1 MFARWGR
8 FVYRFRWATLVV
20 SAALLGISLVSLLQ
34 GGTLQSGGPLTSN
47 LESFQ
52 AFRLMNQEFNNSTTQ
67 AATSTVDF
75 IFKSDSMSVS
85 DPAYKDAV
93 TAALAPIQGDSR
105 VVKITTPYNVPEQAA
120 ASLTSRDGHEG
131 LVFVEI
137 NSTGQKAWNDY
148 AALHDQIKAA
158 TPSTL
163 TMQGT
168 GFVPINK
175 AFNTTLESDLQR
187 AEFVSLPITLLLLI
201 LIFATVVAAGLP
213 LGVGLLTIVGGLG
226 AMFFLNRF
234 TDVSQYATNIVTLIG
249 LGVSIDYSLFVV
261 NRFRDELANGA
272 SREDAIAQSMATAGR
287 AITFSGL
294 TAAVG
299 ISAMLFY
306 QGTFM
311 ASMGAA
317 GAMVIGIAVLYGLTF
332 LPAILSV
339 IGPAVNWR
347 ARSRRSQIVLWAATG
362 LSLVAGG
369 TAFALGARTAAVA
382 PLLFAALFALV
393 AITGLVRRNVRPGNL
408 TRGFWSGLA
417 SWVMKRPVVVLVPT
431 VAFLVIASTPFFS
444 LRMANGNVDML
455 PSHLEA
461 RQGFDRLVND
471 FPGQDQTTF
480 TVVVNYPDGKPLTRD
495 RIAAQYAL
503 DRRIAQIP
511 GVLHTSSIYDL
522 DPNLGL
528 YDYEQMY
535 LGDAS
540 KLPAPVQQSL
550 AGSVGKHVV
559 VIRAT
564 SNAVDSS
571 DEARNI
577 VKAIRADQGVGNG
590 GQVLVGGQTAVDID
604 VIKFIVDRT
613 PLAVGIVVLVTYILL
628 FLQTGSV
635 VLPLKAVLL
644 NFLSIGASFGALV
657 FIFQQGHFANLLGNF
672 TPQSLDPS
680 IPVILFSIV
689 FGLSMDYE
697 VLLVSRIHEEY
708 VRTGN
713 NTFAVASG
721 LERTGR
727 LITGAAAIMFTVFMA
742 FGLAE
747 VVIIKAIGVGLAIA
761 VAIDA
766 TIVRSL
772 VVPAVMRLLGN
783 VNWWAPRPLR
793 WLHAKIGLS
802 DLGVEAPA
810 RRVQPALDAPAD
822 AGVVEAEP
830 VLVKSQVG
838 DEVA

>member
-8 FVYRFRWATLVV
+8 FVYRYRWATLAGSGV
-20 SAALLGISLVSLLQ
+20 LLVLSVVSLLM

-52 AFRLMNQEFNNSTTQ
+52 AFRAINSELNGGNTKVV
-67 AATSTVDF
+67 TSTFDI
-75 IFKSDSMSVS
+75 IFKSDSMSATDS
-85 DPAYKDAV
+85 AYQAAV
-93 TAALAPIQGDSR
+93 TQAISPIVNDSR
-105 VVKITTPYNVPEQAA
+105 VVSIKSPYNVAPQGAT
-120 ASLTSRDGHEG
+120 SLTSRDGHEA
-131 LVFVEI
+131 LVLVEI
-137 NSTGQKAWNDY
+137 NSTGQQAWQDY
-148 AALHDQIKAA
+148 SALRGEVK
-158 TPSTL
+158 STSL
-163 TMQGT
+163 TVTGT
-168 GFVPINK
+168 GFVPINR

-187 AEFVSLPITLLLLI
+187 AEYVSLPITLLLLI

-213 LGVGLLTIVGGLG
+213 LGVGVLTIVGGLG

-261 NRFRDELANGA
+261 NRFRDELAKGA
-272 SREDAIAQSMATAGR
+272 SREDALATTMATAGR

-317 GAMVIGIAVLYGLTF
+317 GAIVIAVAVIYGLTF
-332 LPAILSV
+332 LPALLSV
-339 IGPAVNWR
+339 MGPAVNWLR
-347 ARSRRSQIVLWAATG
+347 ISSLWGGRRT
-362 LSLVAGG
+362 
-369 TAFALGARTAAVA
+369 
-382 PLLFAALFALV
+382 PD
-393 AITGLVRRNVRPGNL
+393 PD
-408 TRGFWSGLA
+408 RGFWHGLA

-431 VAFLVIASTPFFS
+431 VAFLVTAATPFVQ
-444 LRMANGNVDML
+444 LRMANGDVDML
-455 PSHLEA
+455 PSRLEA
-461 RQGFDRLVND
+461 RQGYDRLIAD

-480 TVVVNYPDGKPLTRD
+480 NIVVRYSDGTPLTAD
-495 RIAAQYAL
+495 RIAQQFAL
-503 DRRIAQIP
+503 DRRIAAIP
-511 GVLHTSSIYDL
+511 GILHTTSIYDL
-522 DPNLGL
+522 DPSLGADDYVRL
-528 YDYEQMY
+528 YA
-535 LGDAS
+535 GDPNSIPAS
-540 KLPAPVQQSL
+540 ARQLMS
-550 AGSVGKHVV
+550 GTVGKHIVL
-559 VIRAT
+559 INAT
-564 SNAVDSS
+564 SSATASS

-577 VKAIRADQGVGNG
+577 VKAIRADQGAGD

-613 PLAVGIVVLVTYILL
+613 PLAVGIVVLVTYLLL

-657 FIFQQGHFANLLGNF
+657 YIFQQGHFANLLGGF

-708 VRTGN
+708 VRTGD
-713 NTFAVASG
+713 NTAAVARG

-727 LITGAAAIMFTVFMA
+727 LITGAAAVMFAVFMS

-747 VVIIKAIGVGLAIA
+747 VVIIKAIGIGLAIA
-761 VAIDA
+761 VALDA

-772 VVPAVMRLLGN
+772 VVPAVMRLLGDA
-783 VNWWAPRPLR
+783 NWWAPRPLR
-793 WLHAKIGLS
+793 RLHAWAGLS
-802 DLGVEAPA
+802 DLGVEEKELGSPDRAATP
-810 RRVQPALDAPAD
+810 PTSPP
-822 AGVVEAEP
+822 GGE
-830 VLVKSQVG
+830 VKP
-838 DEVA
+838 EVAIGAH

>member
-1 MFARWGR
+1 VFARWGR
-8 FVYRFRWATLVV
+8 FVYRYRWATLAG
-20 SAALLGISLVSLLQ
+20 SAVLLALSLVSLLM

-52 AFRLMNQEFNNSTTQ
+52 AYRAINAELGGGNAKVQ
-67 AATSTVDF
+67 TSTFDL
-75 IFKSDSMSVS
+75 IFKSDSMSVT
-85 DPAYKDAV
+85 DASYQ
-93 TAALAPIQGDSR
+93 AAVNDAIAPIANDSR
-105 VVKITTPYNVPEQAA
+105 VVKITTPYNVPSQAA
-120 ASLTSRDGHEG
+120 TNLTSRDGHEA

-137 NSTGQKAWNDY
+137 KSTGQQAWKDY
-148 AALHDQIKAA
+148 SALREAVKS
-158 TPSTL
+158 STL
-163 TMQGT
+163 TIQGT
-168 GFVPINK
+168 GFVPINR

-187 AEFVSLPITLLLLI
+187 AEFISLPITLLLLI

-213 LGVGLLTIVGGLG
+213 LGVGVLTIVGGLG

-261 NRFRDELANGA
+261 NRFRDELAKGE
-272 SREDAIAQSMATAGR
+272 SREDALATTMATAGR

-317 GAMVIGIAVLYGLTF
+317 GAMVIAIAVIYGLTF
-332 LPAILSV
+332 LPALLSV
-339 IGPAVNWR
+339 MGPSVNWLRISRLWGRR
-347 ARSRRSQIVLWAATG
+347 APAS
-362 LSLVAGG
+362 
-369 TAFALGARTAAVA
+369 
-382 PLLFAALFALV
+382 PD
-393 AITGLVRRNVRPGNL
+393 
-408 TRGFWSGLA
+408 RGFWHGLA

-431 VAFLVIASTPFFS
+431 VAFLVLAATPFFQ
-444 LRMANGNVDML
+444 LRMANGDVDML
-455 PSHLEA
+455 PSRLEA
-461 RQGFDRLVND
+461 RQGYDRLIAD

-480 TVVVNYPDGKPLTRD
+480 NIVVRYSDGNPLTAQ
-495 RIAAQYAL
+495 RIADQFAL
-503 DRRIAQIP
+503 DRRIAAIP
-511 GVLHTSSIYDL
+511 GILHTTSIYDL
-522 DPNLGL
+522 DPGLGVNDYTKL
-528 YDYEQMY
+528 YT
-535 LGDAS
+535 GDPNNI
-540 KLPAPVQQSL
+540 PAPARQL
-550 AGSVGKHVV
+550 MTGTVGQHIVL
-559 VIRAT
+559 INAT
-564 SNAVDSS
+564 SNATASS

-577 VKAIRADQGVGNG
+577 VKAMRADPGVGDG

-604 VIKFIVDRT
+604 VIRFIIDRT
-613 PLAVGIVVLVTYILL
+613 PLAVGIVVLVTYLLL

-657 FIFQQGHFANLLGNF
+657 YIFQQGHFANLLGNF

-708 VRTGN
+708 VRTGD
-713 NTFAVASG
+713 NTAAVARG

-727 LITGAAAIMFTVFMA
+727 LITGAAAVMFTVFMA

-747 VVIIKAIGVGLAIA
+747 VVIIKAIGIGLAIA

-772 VVPAVMRLLGN
+772 VVPAVMRLLGD

-793 WLHAKIGLS
+793 WLHTRIGLS
-802 DLGVEAPA
+802 DLGVDEGKSNGHVPFEVNEPA
-810 RRVQPALDAPAD
+810 A
-822 AGVVEAEP
+822 
-830 VLVKSQVG
+830 
-838 DEVA
+838 EVAAV